1 VKNIAPVITL
11 DGPSGSG
18 KGTVSQLLAKKLH
31 WHYLDSGI
39 LYRALVIA
47 SQQYNLEPN
56 AEDELAKLAAKMQVS
71 FVQNNTEGYSIHL
84 EQKDITQAIRSE
96 TCSKLAS
103 QISALPKVR
112 QALLEK
118 QRIYRQAPGLVTD
131 GRDMGTVIFPDAE
144 LKVFLTANAE
154 ERARRRYNQ
163 LKEKG
168 IDVSLSD
175 ILTELKARDKRDSER
190 SIAPLVPAS
199 DAIIIDTSQLDI
211 DQVLQ
216 TIFVQAKKRFNIE

>member
-1 VKNIAPVITL
+1 VKNIAPVITI

-18 KGTVSQLLAKKLH
+18 KGTISQLLAKKLN
-31 WHYLDSGI
+31 WHYLDSGA
-39 LYRALVIA
+39 LYRALAIA
-47 SQQYNLEPN
+47 LQQHHLEPT
-56 AEDELAKLAAKMQVS
+56 AENELAKLADKVQVN
-71 FVQNNTEGYSIHL
+71 FVQNSDQGYCIMLAS
-84 EQKDITQAIRSE
+84 EDITQAIRSE
-96 TCSKLAS
+96 ACGKLAS
-103 QISALPKVR
+103 QISALAKVR

-118 QRIYRQAPGLVTD
+118 QHDYRQFPGLVTD

-144 LKVFLTANAE
+144 LKVFLTANSE

-168 IDVSLSD
+168 INVSLSD
-175 ILTELKARDKRDSER
+175 ILVELMARDKRDSER

-199 DAIIIDTSQLDI
+199 DAIIVDTSQMGI

-216 TIFVQAKKRFNIE
+216 VIFEQAKKRFIIK